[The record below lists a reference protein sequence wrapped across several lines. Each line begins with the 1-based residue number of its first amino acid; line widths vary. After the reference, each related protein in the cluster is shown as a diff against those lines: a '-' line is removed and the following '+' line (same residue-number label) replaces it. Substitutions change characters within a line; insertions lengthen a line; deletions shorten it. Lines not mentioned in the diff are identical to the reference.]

1 MSKLLIYRAS
11 AGSGKT
17 YRLAAEYITQIIR
30 TPESYNRILA
40 VTFTNKATNE
50 MKDRIL
56 RELLAIT
63 KGEES
68 SIGKE
73 ITETL
78 SISKDELRFKA
89 KRALSLILHD
99 YSNFSISTI
108 DSFVQRVLQSL
119 LWEIGLQ
126 GKFDIELDS
135 NYALSLAAD
144 NLLDGAS
151 ENKRVLE
158 WLTEMVKS
166 RLDDGNHWDIRKAL
180 VELGKE
186 IFSETFRLMD
196 SEDIE
201 KITNKQ
207 EVYSFKEKL
216 DKYSKNIADEISSKG
231 KIFLKE
237 VEAHGLGVES
247 FAYGKAGFMG
257 FVLNCSNF
265 SSKDEILPEIKKRLL
280 DALNNSSGE
289 SWVKKEV
296 SKNKAA
302 FAPIETLIV
311 TNLFAKLSEL
321 YNSVIEKGAHYTTAK
336 LISQNLNNL
345 GLIGDLWHE
354 VKELSKTEGFI
365 LISDSHQLL
374 REFVKET
381 DAPFVFEKM
390 GNRYDHFLID
400 EFQDTSIVQ
409 WHNFKPL
416 IANGLAQGNFSMVV
430 GDVKQSIYR
439 WRNGDWRILAEGLQH
454 DFKDYS
460 IDERFLSTN
469 YRSQPL
475 IVNFNNRFF
484 EKALELSV
492 ERIAEEA
499 VDINPELAN
508 DLKRMLNNAYKDI
521 KQIPKEKNSNSGG
534 NIEVRIAETNSAS
547 DYNLLLAKQLPELIV
562 SLRKKHS
569 YSDIAILIR
578 NKKEG
583 TAIAEMLMEHNK
595 MQPTDS
601 SKIDFISQEGLLLKS
616 SATVRLII
624 AAIRIIQNSS
634 NEIAQRELI
643 KELTAVGYLP
653 LTNWHNQF
661 SVETVRHETQ
671 WLLQLELLPLQEI
684 FENIVARYNLTSCSG
699 ELAYIADIHEQILSF
714 TAKRGADVNRFLEW
728 WDEKSDGLALNI
740 PETNNAISILTIH
753 KSKGLQ
759 FPVIIIPNANWDF
772 KPKSATPLVW
782 VSVPIEPFN
791 GLPRYPVSLKA
802 NAKFSLLANEF
813 MENRMQEL
821 VDNLNLLYV
830 AFTRPENKLYIFSKY
845 AETKSTD
852 TKPLSNTGEI
862 IKSII
867 NLTYNELEATHSNE
881 LIDGVNVD
889 TFSIKGEQIDN
900 AIIHNDLQREHWITT
915 SYPSNRTM
923 PKIRTNRDSRDF
935 FGEATTTAKAVEYGK
950 LMHLVFSNIQT
961 ATEVDTTIANMVR
974 EGFINNED
982 KNELASKLH
991 KILSNE
997 PMSKWFSENYKVVN
1011 EATILTPD
1019 GSSYRPDRVMIS
1031 DSETLVV
1038 DFKFG
1043 APSPSHT
1050 KQILR
1055 YVYLLKEM
1063 GYKKV
1068 NGFLWYVDIDKLV
1081 EAEQ

>member
-17 YRLAAEYITQIIR
+17 YRLAAEYITQLIR
-30 TPESYNRILA
+30 TPESYSRILA

-50 MKDRIL
+50 MKERIL
-56 RELLAIT
+56 RELLTLT

-68 SIGKE
+68 SIGNE
-73 ITETL
+73 IAETL

-166 RLDDGNHWDIRKAL
+166 RLDDGSHWDIRKAL

-207 EVYSFKEKL
+207 EAYSFKEKL

-231 KIFLKE
+231 KEFLKE
-237 VEAHGLGVES
+237 IEAHGLGVES
-247 FAYGKAGFMG
+247 FVHGKSGLIG
-257 FVLNCSNF
+257 FVLKCSNLN
-265 SSKDEILPEIKKRLL
+265 SKDEILPEGGQRLQ
-280 DALNNSSGE
+280 DALNDPSGV

-296 SKNKAA
+296 SKNKTA

-311 TNLFAKLSEL
+311 TNLFAKLNEL
-321 YNSVIEKGAHYTTAK
+321 YNSVIEKGAHYATAK

-439 WRNGDWRILAEGLQH
+439 WRNGDWQILAEGLQR

-475 IVNFNNRFF
+475 IVNFNNIFF
-484 EKALELSV
+484 EKALELSTDRIV
-492 ERIAEEA
+492 EETI
-499 VDINPELAN
+499 DINPELAN
-508 DLKRMLNNAYKDI
+508 KLKRMLNNAYKDI
-521 KQIPKEKNSNSGG
+521 KQIPKEKNSNLGG
-534 NIEVRIAETNSAS
+534 CVEVRIAETNSAA
-547 DYNLLLAKQLPELIV
+547 DYNLVLSKQLPELIV
-562 SLRKKHS
+562 SLQTKYS
-569 YSDIAILIR
+569 YSNIAILIR

-595 MQPTDS
+595 KQPTNS

-624 AAIRIIQNSS
+624 AAIRIIQNSN

-643 KELTAVGYLP
+643 KELTTVEYLP
-653 LTNWHNQF
+653 ITNWHNQF
-661 SVETVRHETQ
+661 SVETVHRETQ
-671 WLLQLELLPLQEI
+671 WLSQLELLPLQEI

-714 TAKRGADVNRFLEW
+714 PAKKGADINRFLEW
-728 WDEKSDGLALNI
+728 WDEKSDGLSLNI

-759 FPVIIIPNANWDF
+759 FPVVIIPNANWDF
-772 KPKSATPLVW
+772 KPKGATSLVW

-791 GLPRYPVSLKA
+791 GLPRYPVSLKT

-830 AFTRPENKLYIFSKY
+830 AFTRPENELYIFSKY
-845 AETKSTD
+845 ADTKSTE
-852 TKPLSNTGEI
+852 TKPLSNTGVV
-862 IKSII
+862 IKSIL
-867 NLTYNELEATHSNE
+867 NTTYNELGASCSNE
-881 LIDGVNVD
+881 FIEGVNVD
-889 TFSIKGEQIDN
+889 TYLIKKEQVGN
-900 AIIHNDLQREHWITT
+900 AIAHSDLQREHWITT
-915 SYPSNRTM
+915 SYPTNRTM

-935 FGEATTTAKAVEYGK
+935 FGEATTTTKAIEYGK
-950 LMHLVFSNIQT
+950 LMHLVFSNIKT
-961 ATEVDTTIANMVR
+961 ATEVDTTIVNMVR
-974 EGFINNED
+974 EGFINSES
-982 KNELASKLH
+982 KNELSAKLH

-997 PMSKWFSENYKVVN
+997 PMAKWFSENYKVVN

-1019 GSSYRPDRVMIS
+1019 GSSYRPDRVMIN
-1031 DSETLVV
+1031 DEETLVV

-1043 APSPSHT
+1043 APSPSHS

-1055 YVYLLKEM
+1055 YVYLLIEM
-1063 GYKKV
+1063 GYKNVK
-1068 NGFLWYVDIDKLV
+1068 GFLWYVDIDKLV
-1081 EAEQ
+1081 VV